1 MLGPAQRSE
10 RPMPNTIVT
19 GLCAGLLLVAAPVA
33 ALAQNA
39 PAAPAPTAPAAVIEP
54 KAIEVLKAVSDK
66 LAAANTLQFTAV
78 STYERA
84 ARNGQP
90 LYYSLV
96 HQVTVQRPDKMRVIT
111 PGDGTPDEFYYDGK
125 TMMAYVPSSD
135 LVAVADAPPTID
147 KLIDEAWDKAAIYF
161 PFSDII
167 ASDPYAELSKTLKS
181 AFYVGRSIA
190 VGGVAT
196 DMVAVAGDDVAAEV
210 WIGVDDHLPR
220 LIRASYANEPAHA
233 RYETQFSNWKLDEPV
248 PADAF
253 ASAKA
258 AKAIHIEFA
267 PPGDAQPPPEV
278 K

>member
-1 MLGPAQRSE
+1 MR
-10 RPMPNTIVT
+10 NNIVMA
-19 GLCAGLLLVAAPVA
+19 LCAGLMALVAAPVA
-33 ALAQNA
+33 APAQNTPAATA
-39 PAAPAPTAPAAVIEP
+39 PAAPAPVMEP
-54 KAIEVLKAVSDK
+54 KAIEVLKAASDK

-96 HQVTVQRPDKMRVIT
+96 HQVMVQRPDKMRVIT

-147 KLIDEAWDKAAIYF
+147 KLVDEAWDKAAIYF

-220 LIRASYANEPAHA
+220 LIRAAYANEPAHA
-233 RYETQFSNWKLDEPV
+233 RYETQFSNWKLGEPV
-248 PADAF
+248 PTDAF

-258 AKAIHIEFA
+258 AKATHIEFA
-267 PPGDAQPPPEV
+267 PPGEPEPPAAA

>member
-1 MLGPAQRSE
+1 
-10 RPMPNTIVT
+10 MPSNRVIA
-19 GLCAGLLLVAAPVA
+19 LCAGLVALVAAPVA
-33 ALAQNA
+33 AMGQNA
-39 PAAPAPTAPAAVIEP
+39 PAMEP
-54 KAIEVLKAVSDK
+54 KAIEVLKAAGDK
-66 LAAANTLQFTAV
+66 LAAANTLEFTAV

-96 HQVTVQRPDKMRVIT
+96 HQVTVERPDKMRVIT

-125 TMMAYVPSSD
+125 TMMAYVPSSN

-167 ASDPYAELSKTLKS
+167 ASDPYGELSKTLKS

-220 LIRASYANEPAHA
+220 LIRATYANEPAHA
-233 RYETQFSNWKLDEPV
+233 RYETQFSTWKLNEPV

-253 ASAKA
+253 VSEKA
-258 AKAIHIEFA
+258 AKATRIEFV
-267 PPGDAQPPPEV
+267 PPGEPGEPRPPAAA

>member
-1 MLGPAQRSE
+1 MR
-10 RPMPNTIVT
+10 NNIVI
-19 GLCAGLLLVAAPVA
+19 GLCAGLLALVTAPVAAPV
-33 ALAQNA
+33 QNA
-39 PAAPAPTAPAAVIEP
+39 PAPAATASAPVMEP
-54 KAIEVLKAVSDK
+54 KAIEVLKAASDK
-66 LAAANTLQFTAV
+66 LKAANTLEFTAV

-161 PFSDII
+161 PFADII
-167 ASDPYAELSKTLKS
+167 ASDPYAEPSKTLKS
-181 AFYVGRSIA
+181 AFYVGRSVA
-190 VGGVAT
+190 VDGVAT
-196 DMVAVAGDDVAAEV
+196 DMVALASDDVAAEV

-220 LIRASYANEPAHA
+220 LIRAAYANEPAHA
-233 RYETQFSNWKLDEPV
+233 RYETRFSNWKLGEPV
-248 PADAF
+248 SADAF
-253 ASAKA
+253 VSDKA

-267 PPGDAQPPPEV
+267 PPGEPEPPA
-278 K
+278 KAK